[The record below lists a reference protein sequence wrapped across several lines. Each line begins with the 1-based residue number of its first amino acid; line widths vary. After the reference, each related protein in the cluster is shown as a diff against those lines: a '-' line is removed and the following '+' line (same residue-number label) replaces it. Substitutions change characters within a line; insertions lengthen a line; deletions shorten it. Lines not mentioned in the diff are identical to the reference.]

1 MKRIFLGVLFMILF
15 LTIPAHPAHAI
26 KFSLIAPNGTFNR
39 GDNIKF
45 NITVDTEGAAVNTT
59 SVGMSYENSSLQY
72 VSSEAGNTFPNIN
85 TLTSD
90 TTKLLINGSTTATNT
105 PFKGTGTYATVT
117 FKIIAST
124 SGSTQLCSLFT
135 PGPTAGANPTSPQY
149 TPLPTTT
156 VIHPSALPKT
166 GSTSML
172 VIGSSIGF
180 TLLAG
185 ALIFIFII

>member
-1 MKRIFLGVLFMILF
+1 MKKIFWGLLFFVLFLIV
-15 LTIPAHPAHAI
+15 PVHSVHAV
-26 KFSLIAPNGTFNR
+26 KFNLIAPDGTFKR

-45 NITVDTEGAAVNTT
+45 TIRVDTEGAAVTST
-59 SVGMSYENSSLQY
+59 SVGMSYENDALQF
-72 VSSEAGNTFPNIN
+72 VSSDPGNTFPNIN

-90 TTKLLINGSTTATNT
+90 ATKLLINGSTNADT

-117 FKIIAST
+117 FKIIAAT

-135 PGPTAGANPTSPQY
+135 PGPTTGANPTSPQY

-156 VIHPSALPKT
+156 VIRPSALPKT
-166 GSTSML
+166 GSTSMM

-185 ALIFIFII
+185 ALMFIFII